1 MLVLS
6 RKEGEGIYLNDN
18 IKITVVEINR
28 NQIKLGIDAPRDV
41 SIVRDEIMDRVKF
54 ENRDS
59 LASTKP
65 DSVNLPEI
73 LKKLKSQ
80 KEP

>member
-18 IKITVVEINR
+18 IKITIVEIGR

-54 ENRDS
+54 ENRES
-59 LASTKP
+59 LADAKP
-65 DSVNLPEI
+65 SSVDLPDL
-73 LKKLKSQ
+73 LKKLKSPN
-80 KEP
+80 EP